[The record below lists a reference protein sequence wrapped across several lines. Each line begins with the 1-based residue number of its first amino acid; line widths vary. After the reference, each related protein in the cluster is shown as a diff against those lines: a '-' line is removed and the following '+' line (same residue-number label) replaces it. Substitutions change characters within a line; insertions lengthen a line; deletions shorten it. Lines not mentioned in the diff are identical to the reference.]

1 MINEDDDRRDHNH
14 STTSTTMR
22 VKASAMGYSC
32 IFFCQR
38 KTDDDVVEPRD
49 TQPRPEPES
58 KEELQAVGIAP
69 VKLG

>member
-1 MINEDDDRRDHNH
+1 MINEDDDRRDRNH
-14 STTSTTMR
+14 SATSTTMK

-38 KTDDDVVEPRD
+38 KTSDDVVEPRD

-58 KEELQAVGIAP
+58 KDDVQEIDITTVR
-69 VKLG
+69 LG